1 VSPRR
6 RGSVHL
12 ASAVTESAG
21 MPGRRVIA
29 VIGAGA
35 SGTLTAVHLLRR
47 GGSSVQVVLIDP
59 HEPGLGVAY
68 STIDPQHLLN
78 VRASCMSAFGSEP
91 RHLLDWCSARGIDA
105 GAQDFLP
112 RRLFGAYLQSLLV
125 RWAESDRCTLIAAAA
140 TAIESRPGEVAVR
153 IECSDRRTVI
163 ADAAVLA
170 LGNAA
175 PAGLAGIGPGTQYV
189 ADPWAPG
196 ALAQVAD
203 AHRAVIVGTGL
214 TAVDIALSGAA
225 ARPEIELCAVS
236 RHGWLPRSH
245 LPERPEPRAVTAPA
259 GPVSLEKL
267 VAMISAEVRADPPAW
282 REVVDGLRPISNDV
296 WRRLSLQD
304 RRTFMGEL
312 RSWWAIHRHRMAP
325 AIGDQISRLQGSGR
339 LTVQAGRLESARRH
353 GDGARIEIRNGSS
366 SRRFDADL
374 LVNATGP
381 SSRIRDSDD
390 PLVRGLLSSGL
401 AQADELGIG
410 FACDSGGA
418 LVDAR
423 GLPSR
428 RLFALGPPRRG
439 ELLETTAIPEI
450 RAQAENLSRRLLS
463 GPVGQRAPERVRSV
477 AGGG

>member
-1 VSPRR
+1 MSPRR

-12 ASAVTESAG
+12 ASAVAESAG

-170 LGNAA
+170 LGNGA
-175 PAGLAGIGPGTQYV
+175 PAGLAGIGPGTPYV

-267 VAMISAEVRADPPAW
+267 VVMISAEVRADPPAW

-312 RSWWAIHRHRMAP
+312 RSWWDIHRHRMAP